1 MRCPLV
7 LVLALLLALPS
18 CSFFVPES
26 RTPSDRA
33 RALEP
38 KCAGV
43 ATELPPSRIERVEP
57 AYAHVLGGPND
68 REARLRGAR
77 IHLRPSAGATAE
89 SLTRALE
96 CHQAA
101 VVLGKATA
109 PDSDPF
115 VLPGRWLTIEVRSD
129 GDGFVASLETDDRDD
144 AAAVLARAR
153 ACVGRQE
160 LVPPSVGDAGA
171 PASTGAGG
179 QPSPRQNGL
188 VLDERFAGQQ

>member
-1 MRCPLV
+1 MRLPLAVVLV
-7 LVLALLLALPS
+7 LVVALPS

-26 RTPSDRA
+26 RSPADQA

-38 KCAGV
+38 KCA
-43 ATELPPSRIERVEP
+43 PPSPAITADSIERVEP
-57 AYAHVLGGPND
+57 AYAHVLGGPNG

-77 IHLRPSAGATAE
+77 LHLRPIAGATAE

-109 PDSDPF
+109 PESDPF
-115 VLPGRWLTIEVRSD
+115 VLPGRWLTIDVRSA

-144 AAAVLARAR
+144 AEAILARAVR
-153 ACVGRQE
+153 VSSAR
-160 LVPPSVGDAGA
+160 
-171 PASTGAGG
+171 
-179 QPSPRQNGL
+179 
-188 VLDERFAGQQ
+188 